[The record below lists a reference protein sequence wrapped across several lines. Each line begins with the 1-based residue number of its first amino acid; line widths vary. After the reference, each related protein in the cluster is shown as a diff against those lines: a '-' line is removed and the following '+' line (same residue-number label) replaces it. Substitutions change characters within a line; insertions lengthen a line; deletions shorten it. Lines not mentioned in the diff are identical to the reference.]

1 MAHGCAVWGHSVK
14 GAVPPVITILQDS
27 ERTLEGQFGQLDEDG
42 LNGEAGEGWWLA
54 ERGSQG
60 VERQGG
66 HFFSEVGIASCV
78 QSVTQM
84 SKPTPSRLPHKEL
97 VNWCPKGTD

>member
-1 MAHGCAVWGHSVK
+1 MAHGCAVWSHSVK
-14 GAVPPVITILQDS
+14 GAVPSVITILQDS

-42 LNGEAGEGWWLA
+42 LNGEAGEGWRLA

-66 HFFSEVGIASCV
+66 HFF
-78 QSVTQM
+78 T
-84 SKPTPSRLPHKEL
+84 SRLLAWVGLEAVGPGNHRNPHPARAL
-97 VNWCPKGTD
+97 GPPVQ